1 MNYLKFKF
9 EKMKRYNF
17 NIKVLMFFLL
27 SFLTINKTYA
37 THIIGGDITY
47 RYISGNQYEITLTL
61 RRDCALGQVGY
72 DNPASLGIFS
82 GANNTFIREVSVP
95 FNAADTVGNTI
106 DNACGIEGFG
116 VCVQS
121 ATYKTIVDL
130 PSIPGG
136 YIIAYQRCCR
146 NSSLNNVNVPL
157 ESGSTEWIAITEES
171 MNLRNSS
178 PKFILWPD
186 VYICANKP
194 LIFNHSATD
203 IDGDSLVYKIC
214 TPFDG
219 ATIQFPQPQ
228 PPSAPPYNLVQFKNP
243 YSLNDMMGGTPLN
256 IDPISGTI
264 TANPNLVGQFLI
276 GICVEE
282 YRNGQLLSTV
292 RRDFQYNVRVCL
304 PPVVAN
310 FNPVNN
316 DPCDSLSYAFT
327 NTTENGTSFE
337 WNFNFPSTDPKFIST
352 AQNPTFKFLQSG
364 TYKVRLL
371 ARSSTGACD
380 SSIIRE
386 IVVRSGGSFP
396 ESAINKRLVEICSG
410 TSFDIFTRPDASNQY
425 IWTPTAGLDLSN
437 PANPKFTGT
446 QSTKYQ
452 VTITN
457 SLGCSIIDSMEVR
470 VTEKPLPLII
480 SGNRNV
486 CEDGNFSVSGG
497 FNNFEWSKF
506 ADFKTIISSTSNL
519 DLKLESLKTKIYVR
533 SVNAVCGNIIDS
545 LEVTRQLINISL
557 PPLGQMCSNSSKSIT
572 VVNNNP
578 DHTLTW
584 TFNDPRVTAND
595 NIITVKLSAPD
606 TSSFNITGSVQ
617 NQFGCKQDVN
627 IQVDIVV
634 QKPLVLSGDTNVCGA
649 ADLNIAGGTNNFE
662 WSNSAD
668 FNTIINSSSNLKLKL
683 DSLKTK
689 FFVRSTNPVCGNLVD
704 SIEVINQS
712 LNIVIPPLGQMCS
725 NSSKSITV
733 VNNNPDHTLTWA
745 FNDPRVRANDNI
757 ITVKLSAPDT
767 SSFNSTGSVQ
777 NQFGCKQDVNIQV
790 DIVVQKPLVLS
801 GDKNVCGEADLNI
814 AGGTNNFEW
823 SNSADFNTIINS
835 SSNLKLKL
843 DSLKTKFF
851 VRSTNP
857 VCGNLVDSIE
867 VINQSLNIVIPP
879 LGQMCSNSSKS
890 ITVVNNNPDHTLTWA
905 FNDPRVTASG
915 NEITVKLSPSDTS
928 AFIIAG
934 SVQNQFNCKQDVSI
948 PVDIVVQKPL
958 VLLGDK
964 NVCGEAN
971 LNISGGTNNFEW
983 SNSGDFNTI
992 LSSTSNLNLKLDAL
1006 KTKIYVRSTNA
1017 ICGNLIDSLEINNQS
1032 INITIPQDTRICK
1045 SGTKDIT
1052 IINNNP
1058 DHNLIWTF
1066 NDSRVTVNGNIIT
1079 IKLLSTDN
1087 APFVLN
1093 GTVKNQFDCTQNV
1106 IIPINVVVPKT
1117 VTFSGQLQS
1126 CKDQTMC
1133 FSTSGSF
1140 EGNLVWNFGTGVAS
1154 DTAVGNAPCFKFPNA
1169 GNYTV
1174 RLNNINTE
1182 CPFDEIVNTITVPEI
1197 GDSIVNVSAKIDVC
1211 SGDKNVCF
1219 TLTGKYVGKLEWNF
1233 GDPGSG
1239 MANTSEAESP
1249 CHVYTTKG
1257 TYTVTLKNSG
1267 AVCPFKEVKET
1278 IQISDKF
1285 KIDPIADQVICE
1297 GTEITLSAKSNSTG
1311 VTYSWVDQ
1319 TGKVIG
1325 TGESIKLKP
1334 MSNMEV
1340 LLKGINSSGCQD
1352 SVQTK
1357 ISIFKFNYTVD
1368 LPAIICPKTDYQI
1381 KINITDPANYTF
1393 AWSPIE
1399 LIVNGATTHQPLVRA
1414 QQGRTLTVV
1423 ITDKVTGCKETKNIS
1438 PNVNNPVVSNFS
1450 GNFCANVPSTLTLNI
1465 SNPNDYTFTWS
1476 PLSAIVSGGTTNT
1489 PVVRV
1494 TQGQQI
1500 RVLVKNKTTGC
1511 EEELIYIGQLQPPLA
1526 VEFVEPNLEVKQG
1539 KSATISIKNPV
1550 TGSTYV
1556 WNTGGTGTSIT
1567 VSPINNTTYT
1577 VTVTDVQ
1584 GCTGT
1589 GQITARVIVIPCT
1602 DKEEYLPN
1610 AFTPNGDGKNDVL
1623 FVKSNVITEM
1633 EFVIYNRWGQE
1644 VFNTRRIEE
1653 GWDGTFEGK
1662 LMTPD
1667 VYAYYIRATCI
1678 SGDRFLKK
1686 GNVSLLR

>member
-1 MNYLKFKF
+1 
-9 EKMKRYNF
+9 
-17 NIKVLMFFLL
+17 MFFLL

-178 PKFILWPD
+178 PRFILWPD
-186 VYICANKP
+186 VYVCANKP

-228 PPSAPPYNLVQFKNP
+228 PPSAPPYNLVQFKSP

-264 TANPNLVGQFLI
+264 TTNPNLVGQFLI

-380 SSIIRE
+380 SSIIKE
-386 IVVRSGGSFP
+386 IVVRSGGNFP

-410 TSFDIFTRPDASNQY
+410 SSFDIFTSPDASNQY

-457 SLGCSIIDSMEVR
+457 SVGCSIIDSMEVR

-545 LEVTRQLINISL
+545 LEVTRQLININL

-572 VVNNNP
+572 VDNNNP
-578 DHTLTW
+578 DHTLSW

-712 LNIVIPPLGQMCS
+712 LNIVIP
-725 NSSKSITV
+725 
-733 VNNNPDHTLTWA
+733 A
-745 FNDPRVRANDNI
+745 
-757 ITVKLSAPDT
+757 
-767 SSFNSTGSVQ
+767 
-777 NQFGCKQDVNIQV
+777 
-790 DIVVQKPLVLS
+790 
-801 GDKNVCGEADLNI
+801 
-814 AGGTNNFEW
+814 
-823 SNSADFNTIINS
+823 
-835 SSNLKLKL
+835 
-843 DSLKTKFF
+843 
-851 VRSTNP
+851 
-857 VCGNLVDSIE
+857 
-867 VINQSLNIVIPP
+867 

-958 VLLGDK
+958 VLSGDK

-1126 CKDQTMC
+1126 CNDQTMC

-1154 DTAVGNAPCFKFPNA
+1154 DTAIGNTPCFKFPNV

-1182 CPFDEIVNTITVPEI
+1182 CPFDEIVNIITVPEI

-1278 IQISDKF
+1278 IQISEKF
-1285 KIDPIADQVICE
+1285 KIDPIAEQVICE
-1297 GTEITLSAKSNSTG
+1297 GTEVTLSAKSNSTG

-1423 ITDKVTGCKETKNIS
+1423 ITDKVTSCKETKSIT
-1438 PNVNNPVVSNFS
+1438 PDVNNPVVSNFS

-1465 SNPNDYTFTWS
+1465 NNPNDYTFTWS
-1476 PLSAIVSGGTTNT
+1476 PLSAIVSGGNTNT

-1511 EEELIYIGQLQPPLA
+1511 EEELIYIGQLQPPLV

-1539 KSATISIKNPV
+1539 KSATISIKNPT

-1556 WNTGGTGTSIT
+1556 WNTGETGTSIT

>member
-178 PKFILWPD
+178 PRFILWPD
-186 VYICANKP
+186 VYVCANKP

-228 PPSAPPYNLVQFKNP
+228 PPSTPPYNLVQFKSP
-243 YSLNDMMGGTPLN
+243 YSLNDMMGGTPLK

-310 FNPVNN
+310 FSTVNN

-327 NTTENGTSFE
+327 NNSENGNSFE
-337 WNFNFPSTDPKFIST
+337 WNFNFPSTDPNFIST
-352 AQNPTFKFLQSG
+352 EQNPTFKFSQSG

-386 IVVRSGGSFP
+386 IVVRSGGNFP

-410 TSFDIFTRPDASNQY
+410 SSFDIFTSPDASNQY

-545 LEVTRQLINISL
+545 LEVTRQLININL

-572 VVNNNP
+572 VDNNNP
-578 DHTLTW
+578 DHTLSW
-584 TFNDPRVTAND
+584 TFNDSRVTAND

-689 FFVRSTNPVCGNLVD
+689 FFVRSTN
-704 SIEVINQS
+704 
-712 LNIVIPPLGQMCS
+712 
-725 NSSKSITV
+725 
-733 VNNNPDHTLTWA
+733 
-745 FNDPRVRANDNI
+745 DNI

-767 SSFNSTGSVQ
+767 SSFNISLR
-777 NQFGCKQDVNIQV
+777 
-790 DIVVQKPLVLS
+790 KP
-801 GDKNVCGEADLNI
+801 GA
-814 AGGTNNFEW
+814 
-823 SNSADFNTIINS
+823 
-835 SSNLKLKL
+835 
-843 DSLKTKFF
+843 
-851 VRSTNP
+851 
-857 VCGNLVDSIE
+857 DSI
-867 VINQSLNIVIPP
+867 
-879 LGQMCSNSSKS
+879 
-890 ITVVNNNPDHTLTWA
+890 
-905 FNDPRVTASG
+905 
-915 NEITVKLSPSDTS
+915 
-928 AFIIAG
+928 
-934 SVQNQFNCKQDVSI
+934 
-948 PVDIVVQKPL
+948 
-958 VLLGDK
+958 
-964 NVCGEAN
+964 
-971 LNISGGTNNFEW
+971 
-983 SNSGDFNTI
+983 
-992 LSSTSNLNLKLDAL
+992 
-1006 KTKIYVRSTNA
+1006 
-1017 ICGNLIDSLEINNQS
+1017 
-1032 INITIPQDTRICK
+1032 
-1045 SGTKDIT
+1045 
-1052 IINNNP
+1052 
-1058 DHNLIWTF
+1058 
-1066 NDSRVTVNGNIIT
+1066 
-1079 IKLLSTDN
+1079 
-1087 APFVLN
+1087 
-1093 GTVKNQFDCTQNV
+1093 
-1106 IIPINVVVPKT
+1106 
-1117 VTFSGQLQS
+1117 
-1126 CKDQTMC
+1126 
-1133 FSTSGSF
+1133 
-1140 EGNLVWNFGTGVAS
+1140 
-1154 DTAVGNAPCFKFPNA
+1154 
-1169 GNYTV
+1169 
-1174 RLNNINTE
+1174 
-1182 CPFDEIVNTITVPEI
+1182 
-1197 GDSIVNVSAKIDVC
+1197 
-1211 SGDKNVCF
+1211 
-1219 TLTGKYVGKLEWNF
+1219 
-1233 GDPGSG
+1233 
-1239 MANTSEAESP
+1239 
-1249 CHVYTTKG
+1249 
-1257 TYTVTLKNSG
+1257 
-1267 AVCPFKEVKET
+1267 
-1278 IQISDKF
+1278 
-1285 KIDPIADQVICE
+1285 
-1297 GTEITLSAKSNSTG
+1297 
-1311 VTYSWVDQ
+1311 
-1319 TGKVIG
+1319 
-1325 TGESIKLKP
+1325 
-1334 MSNMEV
+1334 
-1340 LLKGINSSGCQD
+1340 
-1352 SVQTK
+1352 
-1357 ISIFKFNYTVD
+1357 
-1368 LPAIICPKTDYQI
+1368 
-1381 KINITDPANYTF
+1381 
-1393 AWSPIE
+1393 
-1399 LIVNGATTHQPLVRA
+1399 
-1414 QQGRTLTVV
+1414 
-1423 ITDKVTGCKETKNIS
+1423 
-1438 PNVNNPVVSNFS
+1438 
-1450 GNFCANVPSTLTLNI
+1450 
-1465 SNPNDYTFTWS
+1465 
-1476 PLSAIVSGGTTNT
+1476 
-1489 PVVRV
+1489 
-1494 TQGQQI
+1494 
-1500 RVLVKNKTTGC
+1500 
-1511 EEELIYIGQLQPPLA
+1511 
-1526 VEFVEPNLEVKQG
+1526 
-1539 KSATISIKNPV
+1539 
-1550 TGSTYV
+1550 
-1556 WNTGGTGTSIT
+1556 
-1567 VSPINNTTYT
+1567 
-1577 VTVTDVQ
+1577 
-1584 GCTGT
+1584 
-1589 GQITARVIVIPCT
+1589 
-1602 DKEEYLPN
+1602 
-1610 AFTPNGDGKNDVL
+1610 
-1623 FVKSNVITEM
+1623 
-1633 EFVIYNRWGQE
+1633 
-1644 VFNTRRIEE
+1644 
-1653 GWDGTFEGK
+1653 
-1662 LMTPD
+1662 
-1667 VYAYYIRATCI
+1667 
-1678 SGDRFLKK
+1678 
-1686 GNVSLLR
+1686 